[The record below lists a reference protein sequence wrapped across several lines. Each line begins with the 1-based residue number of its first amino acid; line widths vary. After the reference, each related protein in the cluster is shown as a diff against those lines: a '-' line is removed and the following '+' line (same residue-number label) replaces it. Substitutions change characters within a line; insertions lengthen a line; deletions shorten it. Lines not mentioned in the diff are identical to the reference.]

1 MSEQEQGSQESKS
14 WRCECT
20 YLHGQ
25 RQHGQAKTGI
35 RPVRQAVWADR
46 QSTSIFVPFGSGHLA
61 HPREK
66 LGQEVDGIA
75 HCCFRR
81 LRGYKGTLDEVSKQ
95 AGNTTHTAMT
105 ANTLLPGLERG
116 QGGVQR

>member
-1 MSEQEQGSQESKS
+1 MSGQEQGSQESRS
-14 WRCECT
+14 CRCECT

-35 RPVRQAVWADR
+35 RPVRQAVWPDS
-46 QSTSIFVPFGSGHLA
+46 QEYIDLCSFGSGHLA

-95 AGNTTHTAMT
+95 AGNTT
-105 ANTLLPGLERG
+105 LL
-116 QGGVQR
+116 